1 MTLGTDEPLSTAD
14 VQRRTGLNKT
24 MTFRF
29 LRALAEGD
37 FVEQGPQSRAWSL
50 GLGLLELGS
59 RVTAWQDLVAVSQPQ
74 LSQLRERF
82 AETINLGVARDE
94 RVVYLTMAEGGYGLR
109 MAARLGASD
118 PLHTTALGKATLAFM
133 DAPERECILA
143 AAPLARRTSHTIAD
157 PVRLAAELAT
167 TRARGYAID
176 DQENEIGA
184 RCVGAPILD
193 PPGRVAAA
201 LSISGPAPRIDGER
215 VGLLAMAL
223 IDAAQ
228 EIGRRLSGS
237 ACSPGDGA

>member
-1 MTLGTDEPLSTAD
+1 M
-14 VQRRTGLNKT
+14 
-24 MTFRF
+24 
-29 LRALAEGD
+29 
-37 FVEQGPQSRAWSL
+37 
-50 GLGLLELGS
+50 
-59 RVTAWQDLVAVSQPQ
+59 
-74 LSQLRERF
+74 
-82 AETINLGVARDE
+82 
-94 RVVYLTMAEGGYGLR
+94 
-109 MAARLGASD
+109 
-118 PLHTTALGKATLAFM
+118 
-133 DAPERECILA
+133 
-143 AAPLARRTSHTIAD
+143 
-157 PVRLAAELAT
+157 RLAAELAT

-193 PPGRVAAA
+193 PAGRVVAA